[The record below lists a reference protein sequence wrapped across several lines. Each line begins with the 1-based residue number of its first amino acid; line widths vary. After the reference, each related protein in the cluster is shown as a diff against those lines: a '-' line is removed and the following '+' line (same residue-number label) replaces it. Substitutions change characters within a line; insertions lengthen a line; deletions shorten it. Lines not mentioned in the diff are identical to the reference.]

1 MKQQQLATEQIA
13 SRDPETELTRALRN
27 SSGHH
32 IQARHHLI
40 VIAGQQFKGLED
52 RALDALGQVF
62 VAEDSGVRLA
72 QPAAD
77 LHVGHQAS
85 IRADI
90 FYSEA
95 SVQHKRQTSERQSRL
110 CCRLN
115 PVNPMSLDTSI
126 PCFPELDDW
135 PFAPTHPVRIAA
147 HGRYRDSGPQ
157 GSTYYVDLK
166 DFDDRCIPFFF
177 ERFLGRLCYGSL
189 YETGEDAAFLR
200 RGSRIEQEAI
210 LLIEYLATKSP
221 QYEELLEK
229 IRHAKVWTAGT

>member
-62 VAEDSGVRLA
+62 VAEDPGVRLA

-95 SVQHKRQTSERQSRL
+95 SVQHKRQTSERQSL
-110 CCRLN
+110 
-115 PVNPMSLDTSI
+115 SLI
-126 PCFPELDDW
+126 
-135 PFAPTHPVRIAA
+135 HI
-147 HGRYRDSGPQ
+147 
-157 GSTYYVDLK
+157 
-166 DFDDRCIPFFF
+166 
-177 ERFLGRLCYGSL
+177 
-189 YETGEDAAFLR
+189 
-200 RGSRIEQEAI
+200 
-210 LLIEYLATKSP
+210 
-221 QYEELLEK
+221 
-229 IRHAKVWTAGT
+229 